1 MTPMG
6 RNSISALPVF
16 ILLISLVS
24 ISCSSSRYQQG
35 FSYQPTYAGP
45 DVAAGQSDEKTTPE
59 TLQASNPT
67 QINSLSPIPDAVIE
81 PSAPQAVLAEIVTK
95 EYQESQQGNNSLNNR
110 ELIHKMASDY
120 AISQNKQLTNKQL
133 RKLDHYADKMEKKQR
148 RGVEDVN
155 WGPANN
161 LEWFI
166 LLGAGVALVVG
177 ILGIGFGWFIFLGL
191 ALVYL
196 YLKLLKNN

>member
-1 MTPMG
+1 MG
-6 RNSISALPVF
+6 RRTFPALPF
-16 ILLISLVS
+16 IVLIISLS
-24 ISCSSSRYQQG
+24 CFSCSSSRYQQG
-35 FSYQPTYAGP
+35 FSYQPAYAGP
-45 DVAAGQSDEKTTPE
+45 DVAAGQPEEKITPLTTTDTHQPINKNPASPAE
-59 TLQASNPT
+59 TIIENPAQT
-67 QINSLSPIPDAVIE
+67 E
-81 PSAPQAVLAEIVTK
+81 VLAEIISK
-95 EYQESQQGNNSLNNR
+95 EYQENQQGASSLNNR
-110 ELIHKMASDY
+110 EVLHKMASEY
-120 AISQNKQLTNKQL
+120 AATQNKQLTSKQL
-133 RKLDHYADKMEKKQR
+133 RKLDRYADKMEKKQR
-148 RGVEDVN
+148 RGAEDVN

>member
-1 MTPMG
+1 MG
-6 RNSISALPVF
+6 RRTFPALTF
-16 ILLISLVS
+16 IILVMSLACFA
-24 ISCSSSRYQQG
+24 CSSSRYQQG
-35 FSYQPTYAGP
+35 FSYQPAYAGP
-45 DVAAGQSDEKTTPE
+45 DVATGQSEERITPLPTEE
-59 TLQASNPT
+59 TYQP
-67 QINSLSPIPDAVIE
+67 INKNLAAAAESIVE
-81 PSAPQAVLAEIVTK
+81 APAQTEVLAEIISK
-95 EYQESQQGNNSLNNR
+95 EYQENQQGRSSLNNR
-110 ELIHKMASDY
+110 EILHKMASQY
-120 AISQNKQLTNKQL
+120 ATTQNKQLTSKQL
-133 RKLDHYADKMEKKQR
+133 RKLDRYADKMEKKQR
-148 RGVEDVN
+148 RGAEDVN

>member
-1 MTPMG
+1 MG
-6 RNSISALPVF
+6 RRICPALSFMVL
-16 ILLISLVS
+16 IISLAS
-24 ISCSSSRYQQG
+24 FSCSSSRYQQG
-35 FSYQPTYAGP
+35 FSYQPAYAGP
-45 DVAAGQSDEKTTPE
+45 DVAAGQSEEKTTLLTTADSPQPINKTLISSTESIIE
-59 TLQASNPT
+59 TPAQT
-67 QINSLSPIPDAVIE
+67 E
-81 PSAPQAVLAEIVTK
+81 VLAEIISK
-95 EYQESQQGNNSLNNR
+95 EYQENQQGASSLNNR
-110 ELIHKMASDY
+110 EMLHKMASEY
-120 AISQNKQLTNKQL
+120 TATQHKQLTSKQL
-133 RKLDHYADKMEKKQR
+133 RKLDRYADKMEKKQR
-148 RGVEDVN
+148 RGAEDVN

>member
-1 MTPMG
+1 MG
-6 RNSISALPVF
+6 RRTFPALPF
-16 ILLISLVS
+16 IVIVISLACF
-24 ISCSSSRYQQG
+24 SCSSSRYQQG
-35 FSYQPTYAGP
+35 FSYQPSYAGP
-45 DVAAGQSDEKTTPE
+45 DVAAGQSEEKITPLTTDEYHQP
-59 TLQASNPT
+59 
-67 QINSLSPIPDAVIE
+67 INKNM
-81 PSAPQAVLAEIVTK
+81 PSATESIVETPAETEVLAEIISK
-95 EYQESQQGNNSLNNR
+95 EYQENQKGTNSLSNR
-110 ELIHKMASDY
+110 EIMHKMASQY
-120 AISQNKQLTNKQL
+120 AVTQNKQLTSKQL

-148 RGVEDVN
+148 RGAEDVN